1 MRRMSLGKLALAAAV
16 SALAGHAGLAQA
28 QDKIRIGYAI
38 SKTGP
43 FAGGAGVTTLPNY
56 QLWVKDVNAAGGI
69 SVGGKKLQIEIVEYD
84 DRSNSEEAVKA
95 IERLAT
101 QDKVDLILPPWGT
114 GLNLAVGPTFNR
126 LGYPH
131 LAVTAA
137 TDRAPEMAKRWP
149 NSFWY
154 LGPSKAGAAALTEV
168 LTKLK
173 ADNKVGA
180 RIAMVSVADAF
191 GIELAT
197 AARPALKAAGFE
209 LALDKTY
216 PLGTQDMQALLKD
229 AMATDADTFIA
240 FSYPPD
246 TIGIT
251 DAARILGY
259 NPKVFYTAV
268 GTAFP
273 VYKGKFGANIE
284 GVMGVGGWNVDSPA
298 LKAYFKR
305 HTETIGREPDR
316 WASPVTYVSL
326 QMLQQAIEK
335 VGKIDR
341 AAIIKELQSGTFDT
355 IMGKIKLAD
364 NIMPI
369 VWWVGQWQGGE
380 FVGLA
385 PTSYEGAKSPLFP
398 KPAWKK

>member
-1 MRRMSLGKLALAAAV
+1 MLRTSLAKLTLTAGVLALGLGSAV
-16 SALAGHAGLAQA
+16 A

-43 FAGGAGVTTLPNY
+43 FTGGASVTTLPNY
-56 QLWVKDVNAAGGI
+56 QLWVKDVNDAGGI
-69 SVGGKKLQIEIVEYD
+69 SIGGKKVPIEIVEYD

-101 QDKVDLILPPWGT
+101 QDKVDIILPPWST

-149 NSFWY
+149 NSFWF
-154 LGPSKAGAAALTEV
+154 LGASKPGADALVEV
-168 LTKLK
+168 LSKLK
-173 ADNKVGA
+173 AENKIGA
-180 RIAMVSVADAF
+180 KVAMVSVADAF
-191 GIELAT
+191 GIELST
-197 AARPALKAAGFE
+197 AARPAMKAGGFE
-209 LALDKTY
+209 LVLDKTY
-216 PLGTQDMQALLKD
+216 PLGTQDMQAIVKD
-229 AMATDADTFIA
+229 AMASGADSFVA

-246 TIGIT
+246 TIAIT
-251 DAARILGY
+251 DAAKVLSY

-273 VYKGKFGANIE
+273 LYKAKFGASAE
-284 GVMGVGGWNVDSPA
+284 GVMGVGGWNVDSPL

-305 HTETIGREPDR
+305 HTEVIGREPDR

-326 QMLQQAIEK
+326 QMLQQAIER
-335 VGKIDR
+335 VGKIDH
-341 AAIIKELQSGTFDT
+341 AAIIKELQGGTFDT
-355 IMGKIKLAD
+355 IMGKIKFD
-364 NIMPI
+364 GNVMPI
-369 VWWVGQWQGGE
+369 VWWVGQWQDGE

-385 PTSYEGAKSPLFP
+385 PTKYEGAKAP
-398 KPAWKK
+398 KAKPDWK

>member
-1 MRRMSLGKLALAAAV
+1 MLKSAMSRLAIVAAALAMC
-16 SALAGHAGLAQA
+16 GHVANAQE
-28 QDKIRIGYAI
+28 KLKIGYAI

-69 SVGGKKLQIEIVEYD
+69 AVGGKKLQIEVVEYD

-101 QDKVDLILPPWGT
+101 QDKVDIILPPWGT
-114 GLNLAVGPTFNR
+114 GLNLAVGPTLNR

-149 NSFWY
+149 NSFWF
-154 LGPSKAGAAALTEV
+154 LGPTKPGAEALVEV
-168 LTKLK
+168 LGKLK
-173 ADNKVGA
+173 SEGKIGSK
-180 RIAMVSVADAF
+180 IAMLSVADAF
-191 GIELAT
+191 GVDLAG
-197 AARPALKAAGFE
+197 AARPAMKAAGFD
-209 LALDKTY
+209 LALDKSY

-229 AMATDADTFIA
+229 AMASGADTFVA

-246 TIGIT
+246 TIALT
-251 DAARILGY
+251 DAAKVLSY

-273 VYKGKFGANIE
+273 LFKGKFAANAE

-305 HTETIGREPDR
+305 HTEGIGKEPDR

-326 QMLQQAIEK
+326 QMLQAAIEK
-335 VGKIDR
+335 VGKIDN
-341 AAIIKELQSGTFDT
+341 AAIIKELQTGTFDT

-364 NIMPI
+364 NIMPV

-385 PTSYEGAKSPLFP
+385 PAKYEGAKPPLFP
-398 KPAWKK
+398 KPAWTP

>member
-1 MRRMSLGKLALAAAV
+1 MLPTSLAKLTVTAGALV
-16 SALAGHAGLAQA
+16 LGLGSAMA
-28 QDKIRIGYAI
+28 QDKMRIGYAI

-43 FAGGAGVTTLPNY
+43 FTGGASVTTLPNY
-56 QLWVKDVNAAGGI
+56 QLWVKDVNDAGGI
-69 SVGGKKLQIEIVEYD
+69 AIGGKKVPVEIVEYD

-101 QDKVDLILPPWGT
+101 QDKVDIILPPWST

-149 NSFWY
+149 NSFWF
-154 LGPSKAGAAALTEV
+154 LGASKPGAEALVEV
-168 LTKLK
+168 LSKLK
-173 ADNKVGA
+173 ADNKIAGKV
-180 RIAMVSVADAF
+180 AMVSVADAF
-191 GIELAT
+191 GIELAS
-197 AARPALKAAGFE
+197 AARPAMKAAGFE
-209 LALDKTY
+209 LVLDKSY
-216 PLGTQDMQALLKD
+216 PLGTQDMQAIVKD
-229 AMATDADTFIA
+229 AMASAADSFVA

-246 TIGIT
+246 TIAIT
-251 DAARILGY
+251 DAAKVLSY

-273 VYKGKFGANIE
+273 LFKAKFGASAE
-284 GVMGVGGWNVDSPA
+284 GVMGVGGWNVDSPL

-305 HTETIGREPDR
+305 HSEVIGREPDR

-326 QMLQQAIEK
+326 QMLQQAIER
-335 VGKIDR
+335 VGKIDH
-341 AAIIKELQSGTFDT
+341 AAIVKELQSGTFDT
-355 IMGKIKLAD
+355 IMGKIKLD
-364 NIMPI
+364 GNVMPI
-369 VWWVGQWQGGE
+369 VWWVGQWQDGE

-385 PTSYEGAKSPLFP
+385 PTKYEGAKAP
-398 KPAWKK
+398 KAKPDWK

>member
-1 MRRMSLGKLALAAAV
+1 MQRSAIAKLALAAAC
-16 SALAGHAGLAQA
+16 ALTAGAASAQA
-28 QDKIRIGYAI
+28 PDKIRIGYAI

-69 SVGGKKLQIEIVEYD
+69 KLGDKRVLIEVVEYD

-101 QDKVDLILPPWGT
+101 QDKVDFILPPWST

-137 TDRAPEMAKRWP
+137 TDRANELAQRWP
-149 NSFWY
+149 NSFWF
-154 LGPSKAGAAALTEV
+154 LGTSKPGAEALVEV

-173 ADNKVGA
+173 GEGKIGA
-180 RIAMVSVADAF
+180 NVAMVAVADAF
-191 GIELAT
+191 GIELST
-197 AARPALKAAGFE
+197 AARASLKAGGFN
-209 LALDKTY
+209 LLLDKSY
-216 PLGTQDMQALLKD
+216 PLGTQDMQAIVKD
-229 AMATDADTFIA
+229 AMATNADAFVA

-246 TIGIT
+246 TIAIT
-251 DAARILGY
+251 DAAKVLSY

-273 VYKGKFGANIE
+273 LFKQKFAANAE

-298 LKAYFKR
+298 LKDYLKR
-305 HTETIGREPDR
+305 HTEAIGREPDR

-341 AAIIKELQSGTFDT
+341 EAVTKELQTGTFET
-355 IMGKIKLAD
+355 IMGKIKLSN

-385 PTSYEGAKSPLFP
+385 PAKYEGAKAPLFP
-398 KPAWKK
+398 KPAWKQ

>member
-1 MRRMSLGKLALAAAV
+1 MQRSAIAKLALAALGLSIVA
-16 SALAGHAGLAQA
+16 SAASA

-69 SVGGKKLQIEIVEYD
+69 TVAGKKLQVEVIEYD

-101 QDKVDLILPPWGT
+101 QDKVDFILPPWST

-149 NSFWY
+149 NSFWF
-154 LGPSKAGAAALTEV
+154 LGASKPGADALAEV
-168 LTKLK
+168 LRKLK
-173 ADNKVGA
+173 SEGKIGDKV
-180 RIAMVSVADAF
+180 AMVSVSDAF

-197 AARPALKAAGFE
+197 AARAAFKAAGFN
-209 LALDKTY
+209 LVLDKSY
-216 PLGTQDMQALLKD
+216 PIGTQDMQPLLKD
-229 AMATDADTFIA
+229 AMASGADTFVA

-246 TIGIT
+246 TIAISDT
-251 DAARILGY
+251 AKVLGY

-273 VYKGKFGANIE
+273 LYKQKFGANAE
-284 GVMGVGGWNVDSPA
+284 GVLGVGGWNVDSPA

-305 HTETIGREPDR
+305 HAEAIGREPDR

-341 AAIIKELQSGTFDT
+341 AAVIKELQTGTFDT

-369 VWWVGQWQGGE
+369 VWWVGQWQDGE
-380 FVGLA
+380 FVGIA
-385 PTSYEGAKSPLFP
+385 PTKYEGAKPVRFP
-398 KPAWKK
+398 KPNWKQ

>member
-1 MRRMSLGKLALAAAV
+1 MLRTSLAKLTLTAAALALELG
-16 SALAGHAGLAQA
+16 SASA

-43 FAGGAGVTTLPNY
+43 FTGGASVTTLPNY
-56 QLWVKDVNAAGGI
+56 QLWVKDVNDAGGI
-69 SVGGKKLQIEIVEYD
+69 SIGGKKVPIEIVEYD

-101 QDKVDLILPPWGT
+101 QDKVDIILPPWST

-149 NSFWY
+149 NSFWF
-154 LGPSKAGAAALTEV
+154 LGASKPGADALVEV
-168 LTKLK
+168 LSKLK
-173 ADNKVGA
+173 AENKIGA
-180 RIAMVSVADAF
+180 KVAMVSVADAF
-191 GIELAT
+191 GIELST
-197 AARPALKAAGFE
+197 AARPAMKAGGFE
-209 LALDKTY
+209 LVLDKSY
-216 PLGTQDMQALLKD
+216 PLGTQDMQAIVKD
-229 AMATDADTFIA
+229 AMASGADSFVA

-246 TIGIT
+246 TIAIT
-251 DAARILGY
+251 DAAKVLSY

-273 VYKGKFGANIE
+273 LFKAKFGVSAE
-284 GVMGVGGWNVDSPA
+284 GVMGVGGWNVDSPL

-305 HTETIGREPDR
+305 HTEVIGREPDR

-326 QMLQQAIEK
+326 QMLQQAIER
-335 VGKIDR
+335 VGKIDH

-355 IMGKIKLAD
+355 IMGKIKLD
-364 NIMPI
+364 GNVMPI
-369 VWWVGQWQGGE
+369 VWWVGQWQDGE

-385 PTSYEGAKSPLFP
+385 PTKYEGAKAP
-398 KPAWKK
+398 KAKPDWK